1 MSRRHKNPY
10 EANENRKTKH
20 RPYGT
25 KAATWSSTDKD
36 VVWYMH
42 KKSARQKGK
51 KEIDDQT
58 KDIINQW
65 EDEERSLSE
74 PELGIWPH
82 DPTEYI
88 RKHQGSFVSSSY
100 IGNWI
105 S

>member
-1 MSRRHKNPY
+1 MSRRHKDPY

-51 KEIDDQT
+51 KEIKEQLKENSDRDSTMDFAEMMFYLYGT
-58 KDIINQW
+58 KYII
-65 EDEERSLSE
+65 
-74 PELGIWPH
+74 
-82 DPTEYI
+82 
-88 RKHQGSFVSSSY
+88 
-100 IGNWI
+100 
-105 S
+105 